1 MTDGD
6 RLGRVAVHYAV
17 VDGDVVGVRAAL
29 AQGADPGAADG
40 AGWTPL
46 RFAAQAQEP
55 VIVEELLAA
64 GVSVDVP
71 DGQGNTALWRVV
83 FSYRGD
89 PAVLRLL
96 LAAGAN
102 AGLENRHGISP
113 RGLAQRIANYDVAAH
128 LAVGDVPPHAGDAD
142 ADGDV

>member
-17 VDGDVVGVRAAL
+17 VDGDVAGVRAAL
-29 AQGADPGAADG
+29 AEGADPGAVDG

-46 RFAAQAQEP
+46 HFAAQAQEP

-64 GVSVDVP
+64 GTSVDVP
-71 DGQGNTALWRVV
+71 DGQGNTALWRAV

-96 LAAGAN
+96 LAAGAD
-102 AGLENRHGISP
+102 ADLENGHGISP
-113 RGLAQRIANYDVAAH
+113 RGLAQRIANYDVAVH
-128 LAVGDVPPHAGDAD
+128 LAVGDVPTHAAD
-142 ADGDV
+142 VDGDV

>member
-1 MTDGD
+1 MS
-6 RLGRVAVHYAV
+6 LS
-17 VDGDVVGVRAAL
+17 
-29 AQGADPGAADG
+29 ADG

-46 RFAAQAQEP
+46 HFAAQAQEP

-71 DGQGNTALWRVV
+71 DGQGNTALWRAV

-96 LAAGAN
+96 LAAGRRLTRAT
-102 AGLENRHGISP
+102 
-113 RGLAQRIANYDVAAH
+113 LASWRTA
-128 LAVGDVPPHAGDAD
+128 
-142 ADGDV
+142 